1 MRIRSFLPLRVSLN
15 RGPTSASCVGWRRSS
30 VCLSPSPPSVCIWWP
45 PLISC
50 PQPRPPLAWA
60 QSWSSAA
67 LAARSVLPSNRPKGE
82 TVPDSLPA
90 TPKSPPTRRVPPR
103 GTHLPKAKQLE
114 TKLEGAREAPSVGA
128 YILVVT
134 DTRKSAA
141 NPTSDPAKRDP
152 RDSCAPGQGLKA
164 GSAAEWSGESRGG

>member
-1 MRIRSFLPLRVSLN
+1 MGCLENSHSTSICIHFCVHTHIHATGRSRYQQLITALTMCR
-15 RGPTSASCVGWRRSS
+15 
-30 VCLSPSPPSVCIWWP
+30 LSPRHSLTS
-45 PLISC
+45 LIL
-50 PQPRPPLAWA
+50 RG
-60 QSWSSAA
+60 
-67 LAARSVLPSNRPKGE
+67 RE
-82 TVPDSLPA
+82 
-90 TPKSPPTRRVPPR
+90 R

-152 RDSCAPGQGLKA
+152 RDRCAPGQGLKA